1 MMPCSFFA
9 GYFFE
14 LNKEM
19 PIYIYCRSGSRTSK
33 TVALLQQLGIKE
45 IVKLQYG
52 LIDWQRSGYSLRL
65 RH

>member
-1 MMPCSFFA
+1 
-9 GYFFE
+9 
-14 LNKEM
+14 M